1 MTQVIAQVM
10 NTYPLGKTGIEI
22 SPIGLGCWQFSGGRG
37 LVGKYWPV
45 LDPATMRAIVEGSLE
60 EGVNW
65 FDTAEAYG
73 GGASERALAE
83 ALRDLGRKP
92 GEVVLATKWM
102 PFLRTARSI
111 PRTIGRR
118 QEALGEYPIDLYQ
131 IHNPYSISSL
141 PAQLREM
148 TALAKAGQIRAI
160 GVSNFSAE
168 QMRLAHRLLAEEGI
182 PLASNQVRYSLVH
195 REIESNGVLEAA
207 RELEV
212 TIIAYSPLA
221 QGLLAGSYHEDPQ
234 RIRERPGLR
243 KHLKAF
249 RPGELERTRPLIEE
263 LRRIGAAH
271 GASPAEVALSWL
283 LNAHGQ
289 TVVAIPGASS
299 SEQARRNA
307 RAMTL
312 RLNAEEIDALAQRSG
327 RPPGALVG

>member
-1 MTQVIAQVM
+1 MKA
-10 NTYPLGKTGIEI
+10 YPLGKTGIEI
-22 SPIGLGCWQFSGGRG
+22 SPIGLGCWQFSGGHG

-45 LDPATMRAIVEGSLE
+45 LHPATVRDIVESSLKA
-60 EGVNW
+60 GVNW

-102 PFLRTARSI
+102 PFLRIARSI

-118 QEALGEYPIDLYQ
+118 QKALGEYPIDLYQ

-148 TALAKAGQIRAI
+148 AALAKAGEIRAI

-182 PLASNQVRYSLVH
+182 PLASNQVRYSLLH
-195 REIESNGVLEAA
+195 RKIESDGVFEAA
-207 RELEV
+207 RELDV

-221 QGLLAGSYHEDPQ
+221 QGLLASAYHDDPQ
-234 RIRERPGLR
+234 RILDRPGMR

-249 RPGELERTRPLIEE
+249 RPEELERTRPLIEE
-263 LRRIGAAH
+263 LRRIAAVH
-271 GASPAEVALSWL
+271 EATPAEVALSWL
-283 LNAHGQ
+283 LSAHGQ

-299 SEQARRNA
+299 GEQARRNA

-312 RLNAEEIDALAQRSG
+312 RLSPEEIDTLAERSG
-327 RPPGALVG
+327 RPLAAPVA

>member
-1 MTQVIAQVM
+1 M
-10 NTYPLGKTGIEI
+10 NTFHLGKTGIQI
-22 SPIGLGCWQFSGGRG
+22 SPIGLGCWQFSRG
-37 LVGKYWPV
+37 QGLIGKYWPV
-45 LDPATMRAIVEGSLE
+45 LDPATIRAIVGSSLE
-60 EGVNW
+60 AGVNW

-73 GGASERALAE
+73 GGVSEQALAQ

-141 PAQLREM
+141 QAQLREM
-148 TALAKAGQIRAI
+148 AALAKAGKIRAI

-182 PLASNQVRYSLVH
+182 NLASNQVRYSLLH
-195 REIESNGVLEAA
+195 REIEGNGVLEAA

-221 QGLLAGSYHEDPQ
+221 QGLLAGAYHDDPQ
-234 RIRERPGLR
+234 RIRYRPGMR

-249 RPGELERTRPLIEE
+249 RPGELDNTRPLIEE

-271 GASPAEVALSWL
+271 GASPAEIALSWL
-283 LNAHGQ
+283 LRAHGQ

-312 RLNAEEIDALAQRSG
+312 RLSSEEIDALAERSG
-327 RPPGALVG
+327 RPLAAPVG